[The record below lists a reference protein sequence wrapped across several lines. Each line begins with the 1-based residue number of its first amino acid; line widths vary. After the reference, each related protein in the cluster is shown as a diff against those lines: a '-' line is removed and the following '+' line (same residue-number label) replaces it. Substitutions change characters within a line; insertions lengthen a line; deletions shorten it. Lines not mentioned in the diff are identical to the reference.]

1 MKKIL
6 ILTTLLTL
14 TVYTASS
21 CGSKND
27 EPNKEITEPNKA
39 KPEASAE
46 ASSVKIRLAAGQRL
60 QVVAPSTGLTISG
73 ATQEGN
79 SFVAGASGLVGI
91 DGIRDTLSIEI
102 PEATELVLDQDLPR
116 LKKLAV
122 SATGSKLA
130 KLSFKGLPNLED
142 FSLVGAN
149 TQEALD
155 LSRFGKL
162 KHLTIGRRPTTD
174 IEKADLNS
182 LRRWLND
189 NMNDVSTT
197 LGKLVL
203 PRSLETLLL
212 YRPVFAVEGWAQL
225 PELRMLVLHTPD
237 AAKLGAI
244 DLVESK
250 KLQRFGFSHVLGST
264 PLARLALKNKPQLR
278 DLFWGPSIAMDVVEL
293 DGANPKLGPIGQ
305 ARVRDLQLHN
315 LKQATILGLVGYLTQ
330 GLQSLDLR
338 ENPDVT
344 EAQLVQIIEKLPA
357 YKAEL
362 VLSGNQ
368 ATEAVRK
375 ALSKATTWSLS
386 VKW

>member
-14 TVYTASS
+14 TAYTASS

-27 EPNKEITEPNKA
+27 EPSKEITEPNKA
-39 KPEASAE
+39 KPEASAA
-46 ASSVKIRLAAGQRL
+46 ASSVKIRLAPGQRL
-60 QVVAPSTGLTISG
+60 EVFAPSMGLTISG

-91 DGIRDTLSIEI
+91 DGIRDTLSIQI
-102 PEATELVLDQDLPR
+102 PEATELVLDQELPR
-116 LKKLAV
+116 LKKLLV
-122 SATGSKLA
+122 SAPGSKLA

-142 FSLVGAN
+142 FTLVGAN
-149 TQEALD
+149 TQESLD
-155 LSRFGKL
+155 LSHFGKL

-174 IEKADLNS
+174 IEKAELNS
-182 LRRWLND
+182 LRRWLNG
-189 NMNDVSTT
+189 NMNDISTT

-203 PRSLETLLL
+203 PRSLETILL
-212 YRPVFAVEGWAQL
+212 YRPIFAVEGWEQL
-225 PELRMLVLHTPD
+225 SELRMLYLHTPD
-237 AAKLGAI
+237 AAKLGTI
-244 DLVESK
+244 DLAESK
-250 KLQRFGFSHVLGST
+250 KLKRFGFSHILGST
-264 PLARLALKNKPQLR
+264 PLARLALKNKPELR
-278 DLFWGPSIAMDVVEL
+278 DLFWGPSIAMDVVEV

-305 ARVRDLQLHN
+305 AGIRDLQLHH
-315 LKQATILGLVGYLTQ
+315 LQQETIIGLIGYLTDR
-330 GLQSLDLR
+330 LQSLDLR

-362 VLSGNQ
+362 VLSGAQ

-375 ALSKATTWSLS
+375 ALAKATTWSLN
-386 VKW
+386 VK

>member
-1 MKKIL
+1 
-6 ILTTLLTL
+6 
-14 TVYTASS
+14 
-21 CGSKND
+21 
-27 EPNKEITEPNKA
+27 
-39 KPEASAE
+39 
-46 ASSVKIRLAAGQRL
+46 
-60 QVVAPSTGLTISG
+60 
-73 ATQEGN
+73 
-79 SFVAGASGLVGI
+79 
-91 DGIRDTLSIEI
+91 
-102 PEATELVLDQDLPR
+102 
-116 LKKLAV
+116 
-122 SATGSKLA
+122 
-130 KLSFKGLPNLED
+130 
-142 FSLVGAN
+142 
-149 TQEALD
+149 
-155 LSRFGKL
+155 
-162 KHLTIGRRPTTD
+162 
-174 IEKADLNS
+174 
-182 LRRWLND
+182 
-189 NMNDVSTT
+189 
-197 LGKLVL
+197 
-203 PRSLETLLL
+203 
-212 YRPVFAVEGWAQL
+212 
-225 PELRMLVLHTPD
+225 MLVLHTPD
-237 AAKLGAI
+237 AAKLGTI

-344 EAQLVQIIEKLPA
+344 EAQLIQIIEKLPA

>member
-14 TVYTASS
+14 TAYTASS

-27 EPNKEITEPNKA
+27 EPSKEITEPNKA
-39 KPEASAE
+39 KPEASATT
-46 ASSVKIRLAAGQRL
+46 SSVQIRLAPGQRL
-60 QVVAPSTGLTISG
+60 EVFAPSTGLTISG

-79 SFVAGASGLVGI
+79 NFVAGPSGLIGI

-102 PEATELVLDQDLPR
+102 PEATELVLDQEFPR
-116 LKKLAV
+116 LKKLLV
-122 SATGSKLA
+122 SAPGSKLA

-142 FSLVGAN
+142 FTLVGAN
-149 TQEALD
+149 TQETLD
-155 LSRFGKL
+155 LSHFAKL

-174 IEKADLNS
+174 IEKAELNS
-182 LRRWLND
+182 LRRWLNG
-189 NMNDVSTT
+189 NMNDISTT

-203 PRSLETLLL
+203 PRSLETILL
-212 YRPVFAVEGWAQL
+212 YRPIFAVEGWEQL
-225 PELRMLVLHTPD
+225 SELRMLYLHTPD
-237 AAKLGAI
+237 AAKLGTI
-244 DLVESK
+244 DLAESK
-250 KLQRFGFSHVLGST
+250 KLKRFGFTHLSGT
-264 PLARLALKNKPQLR
+264 APLDRLALKNKPELR
-278 DLFWGPSIAMDVVEL
+278 DLFWGPSIAMDVVEV

-305 ARVRDLQLHN
+305 AGIRDLQLHH
-315 LKQATILGLVGYLTQ
+315 LQQETIIGLIGYLTDR
-330 GLQSLDLR
+330 LQSLDLR

-362 VLSGNQ
+362 VLSGAQ

-375 ALSKATTWSLS
+375 ALAKATTWSLS
-386 VKW
+386 VK

>member
-14 TVYTASS
+14 TAYTASS

-60 QVVAPSTGLTISG
+60 EVFAPSTGLTISG
-73 ATQEGN
+73 ATQDGN
-79 SFVAGASGLVGI
+79 TFVAGPSGLIGI

-102 PEATELVLDQDLPR
+102 PEATELVLDQEFPR
-116 LKKLAV
+116 LKKLLV
-122 SATGSKLA
+122 SAPGSKLA
-130 KLSFKGLPNLED
+130 KLSFKGLPNLEE
-142 FSLVGAN
+142 FTLVGAN
-149 TQEALD
+149 TQETLD
-155 LSRFGKL
+155 LSHFGKL

-174 IEKADLNS
+174 IEKAELNS
-182 LRRWLND
+182 LRRWLNG
-189 NMNDVSTT
+189 NMNDVGTT

-203 PRSLETLLL
+203 PRSLETILL
-212 YRPVFAVEGWAQL
+212 YRPAFAVEGWEQL
-225 PELRMLVLHTPD
+225 SELRMLFLHTPD
-237 AAKLGAI
+237 AAKLGTINLA
-244 DLVESK
+244 ESK
-250 KLQRFGFSHVLGST
+250 KLKRFGFTHLSGT
-264 PLARLALKNKPQLR
+264 APLARLALKNKPELR
-278 DLFWGPSIAMDVVEL
+278 DLFWGPSIAMDVVEV
-293 DGANPKLGPIGQ
+293 DGANPKLGSVGEANI
-305 ARVRDLQLHN
+305 RDLQLHN
-315 LKQATILGLVGYLTQ
+315 LQQATILGLVGYLTQ

-344 EAQLVQIIEKLPA
+344 EAQLVQIIEKLPPYNA
-357 YKAEL
+357 QL
-362 VLSGNQ
+362 VLSGAQ

-375 ALSKATTWSLS
+375 ALAKATTWSLS

>member
-14 TVYTASS
+14 TAYTASS

-27 EPNKEITEPNKA
+27 EPSKEITEPNKA
-39 KPEASAE
+39 KPEASAA

-60 QVVAPSTGLTISG
+60 QVIAPSTGLTISG

-149 TQEALD
+149 TQETLD
-155 LSRFGKL
+155 LSHFGKL

-189 NMNDVSTT
+189 NMKDVSTT

-237 AAKLGAI
+237 AAKLGTI

-264 PLARLALKNKPQLR
+264 PLARLALKNKPALR

-305 ARVRDLQLHN
+305 ARVRDLQLHH
-315 LKQATILGLVGYLTQ
+315 LQQETILGLVGYLTQ

-362 VLSGNQ
+362 VLSGAQ
-368 ATEAVRK
+368 ATEAVRT
-375 ALSKATTWSLS
+375 ALAKATTWSLS
-386 VKW
+386 VK

>member
-14 TVYTASS
+14 TAYTASS

-27 EPNKEITEPNKA
+27 EPSKEITEPNKA
-39 KPEASAE
+39 KPEASAA

-60 QVVAPSTGLTISG
+60 EVFAPNTGLTISG

-91 DGIRDTLSIEI
+91 DGIRDTLSIQI
-102 PEATELVLDQDLPR
+102 PEATELVLDQELPR
-116 LKKLAV
+116 LKKLLV
-122 SATGSKLA
+122 SAPGSKLA

-142 FSLVGAN
+142 FTLVGAN
-149 TQEALD
+149 TQETLD
-155 LSRFGKL
+155 LSHFGKL

-174 IEKADLNS
+174 IEKAELNS
-182 LRRWLND
+182 LRRWLNG
-189 NMNDVSTT
+189 NMNDISTT

-203 PRSLETLLL
+203 PRSLETILL
-212 YRPVFAVEGWAQL
+212 YRPIFSVEGWEQL
-225 PELRMLVLHTPD
+225 SELRMLYLHTPD
-237 AAKLGAI
+237 AAKLGTI
-244 DLVESK
+244 DLAESK
-250 KLQRFGFSHVLGST
+250 KLKRFGFSHILGST
-264 PLARLALKNKPQLR
+264 PLARLALKNKPELR
-278 DLFWGPSIAMDVVEL
+278 DLFWGPSIAMDVVEV

-305 ARVRDLQLHN
+305 AGIRDLQLHH
-315 LKQATILGLVGYLTQ
+315 LQQETIIGLIGYLTDR
-330 GLQSLDLR
+330 LQSLDLR

-362 VLSGNQ
+362 VLSGAQ
-368 ATEAVRK
+368 ATEPVRK
-375 ALSKATTWSLS
+375 ALAKATTWSLS
-386 VKW
+386 VK